1 MHSPEQQLLITEDK
15 FIPPLV
21 EVLNE
26 ITPKESNVNTNFQEI
41 SSSINQSLG
50 NLFPEQLF
58 EEKDVQRA
66 KKILGRRVFNLSPDQ
81 IKDIAVEVQYLVTT
95 WLDEFERKTFN
106 NLTLNELLH
115 ERGGL

>member
-1 MHSPEQQLLITEDK
+1 MHTPEQQLLITEDN

-21 EVLNE
+21 KVLNE
-26 ITPKESNVNTNFQEI
+26 TTPKTNTLSNNSGEI
-41 SSSINQSLG
+41 SLSLNQSLN

-58 EEKDVQRA
+58 EEKDIQKV

-81 IKDIAVEVQYLVTT
+81 IKDIAVEVQFLTTT
-95 WLDEFERKTFN
+95 WLDEFERRIFDN
-106 NLTLNELLH
+106 HTLNALLH

>member
-1 MHSPEQQLLITEDK
+1 MHTPEQQLLITEDN

-21 EVLNE
+21 KVLNE
-26 ITPKESNVNTNFQEI
+26 STPKESRVNDSFQEI
-41 SSSINQSLG
+41 SLSLNQSLN

-58 EEKDVQRA
+58 EEKDVQKV
-66 KKILGRRVFNLSPDQ
+66 KKILGRRIFNLSQEQ
-81 IKDIAVEVQYLVTT
+81 IKDIAVEVQYLATT
-95 WLDEFERKTFN
+95 WLDEFERKIFN